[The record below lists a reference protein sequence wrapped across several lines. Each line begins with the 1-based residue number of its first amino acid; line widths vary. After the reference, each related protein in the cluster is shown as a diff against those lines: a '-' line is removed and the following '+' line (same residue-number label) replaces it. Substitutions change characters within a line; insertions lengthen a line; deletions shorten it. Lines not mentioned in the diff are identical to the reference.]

1 MNHPAN
7 KNAPKQSQSQSQSQ
21 SQKEL
26 PGPVAP
32 GAASVMPDAPG
43 AEGQLSGGRRSM
55 HEIFRESVR
64 VYFLPVTTAVRIGR
78 QLVRLGWAWLRGR

>member
-7 KNAPKQSQSQSQSQ
+7 KNAPKQSQ
-21 SQKEL
+21 KAL

>member
-1 MNHPAN
+1 M
-7 KNAPKQSQSQSQSQ
+7 
-21 SQKEL
+21 
-26 PGPVAP
+26 AP
-32 GAASVMPDAPG
+32 GAAPVMPDAPG

-64 VYFLPVTTAVRIGR
+64 VYFLPITTAVRIGR